1 MALFRAIL
9 NAQYILSD
17 SPFAVS
23 WCKPYLL
30 ARPISSASIIY
41 RKYLV
46 QRHAYYLLDNAVS
59 EIMTCIVYMLAAVF
73 DQEIDKRFYIFLFV
87 ATQGMGDMSRIERTS
102 KNVRAKFFA
111 ILAKNDSPENLAR
124 HSLAN
129 IAKIAIKN
137 STNFFT

>member
-1 MALFRAIL
+1 MALFRAIS

-73 DQEIDKRFYIFLFV
+73 DQEIDKLSDSTYSYLLLLKVWEICPGLS
-87 ATQGMGDMSRIERTS
+87 A
-102 KNVRAKFFA
+102 
-111 ILAKNDSPENLAR
+111 LAKMCELSF
-124 HSLAN
+124 SQ
-129 IAKIAIKN
+129 
-137 STNFFT
+137 F